1 MVDLERM
8 SKATPKWKATP
19 HMLAE
24 NLDYGCEHTKMS
36 RLKFIITHFLRFP
49 KAHALPAFRLLISRY
64 GTVMLLPN

>member
-1 MVDLERM
+1 MV
-8 SKATPKWKATP
+8 
-19 HMLAE
+19 AE